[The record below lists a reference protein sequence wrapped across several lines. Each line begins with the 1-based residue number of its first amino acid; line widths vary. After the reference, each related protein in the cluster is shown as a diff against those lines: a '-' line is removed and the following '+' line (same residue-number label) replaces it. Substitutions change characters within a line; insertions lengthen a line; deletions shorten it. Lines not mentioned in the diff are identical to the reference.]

1 MPPTN
6 LTSGA
11 DGAPA
16 NNNNNNE
23 EVLELYRGEIED
35 LRRQLQESQE
45 ARHREE
51 EAQREIAELRR
62 QLSEARLESTSAK
75 EVTQLTST
83 VAAKDAE
90 AVTNAIKYLDAVIQ
104 RVSSKS
110 KSKSRTQTTRTRK
123 GFNDNDDAKEASNT
137 SDDVESTPLRTNKQ
151 VVELEFCPTLPRQ
164 ISTPTLHQLSTD
176 NDDDSGSWQPAGAMK
191 RLADD
196 MSSVATSSL
205 AGADGAPPSV
215 RFGPRSVLSSMY
227 GTASGCAS
235 SASASA
241 SSWRPTGAMAALV
254 AGMPDDSTVNTWLTA
269 GEDDFEDM
277 QTCVSALTNLTGGK
291 SRGTPTGGS
300 NASKTTT
307 TTTKDDTAV
316 VVSQLYHIQRLL
328 LTVLKDKEN
337 ASKNDTST
345 IGFEEKDRHEP
356 SVEEMSSRAKNIA
369 NLWENQLDGE
379 KCTGA
384 NSDRDANMKE
394 KAPTTLTTEDAKEVI
409 ASLAGLF

>member
-1 MPPTN
+1 MPPTT
-6 LTSGA
+6 LTSGGA

-16 NNNNNNE
+16 NNNNE

-35 LRRQLQESQE
+35 LRRQLRESQE

-90 AVTNAIKYLDAVIQ
+90 AVTNAIKYLDAVIH

-110 KSKSRTQTTRTRK
+110 KSKSRTKTTRTRK
-123 GFNDNDDAKEASNT
+123 GVSDNDDTKEASNT

-151 VVELEFCPTLPRQ
+151 VVELEFCPSLPRQ

-176 NDDDSGSWQPAGAMK
+176 NDDDSGSWQPAGTMK
-191 RLADD
+191 RLVDD

-235 SASASA
+235 SASA

-345 IGFEEKDRHEP
+345 IGFKEKDRHEP
-356 SVEEMSSRAKNIA
+356 SVEEMSSRAKMIA

-394 KAPTTLTTEDAKEVI
+394 KASTTLTKEDAKQVI